1 MTLRKMVRPFVVIA
15 TVITISL
22 TSLGVAAIRGSAHP
36 SHSEHHGHAAG
47 ESHLAR
53 GVSAGQLALHD
64 AMRKLWE
71 EHVLWTRLFIV
82 SDVANL
88 PDLSATT
95 ERLLR
100 NQVDL
105 GDAFKPF
112 YGSEAGNQLTML
124 LRQHILQA
132 ADILNAAKTGNAD
145 ALASAKAAWYANA
158 QQIAAFLHSLN
169 PGQWPLDA
177 LQMMMREHLDLTLTE
192 AVDQLS
198 GNFAQSVADF
208 DNVEA
213 EILTMADTLSN
224 GIIAQ
229 FGPHL
234 G

>member
-1 MTLRKMVRPFVVIA
+1 MTFRNVIRPVAVIA
-15 TVITISL
+15 TVVAISL
-22 TSLGVAAIRGSAHP
+22 ASLGVAAMRGSAHP
-36 SHSEHHGHAAG
+36 SHAEHHGHAAA
-47 ESHLAR
+47 EPHLGQ

-71 EHVLWTRLFIV
+71 EHVVWTRLFIV
-82 SDVANL
+82 SDVADL

-95 ERLLR
+95 NRLLQ
-100 NQVDL
+100 NQVDI
-105 GDAFKPF
+105 GNAVKPF
-112 YGSEAGNQLTML
+112 YGTDAGNQLTTL

-132 ADILNAAKTGNAD
+132 ADILTAAKAGNAD
-145 ALASAKAAWYANA
+145 ALATAKAAWYANA
-158 QQIAAFLHSLN
+158 AQIAEFLHGLN
-169 PGQWPLDA
+169 PKLWPLDA

-192 AVDQLS
+192 AVDELN
-198 GNFAQSVADF
+198 GNFAKSVTDF

-213 EILTMADTLSN
+213 EILMMADTLSN

>member
-1 MTLRKMVRPFVVIA
+1 MTLRKMVRPFAVIA
-15 TVITISL
+15 TVVTISL

-36 SHSEHHGHAAG
+36 SHSEHHGHPATF
-47 ESHLAR
+47 HLAQ
-53 GVSAGQLALHD
+53 GVFAGQLAVHD

-95 ERLLR
+95 DRLLR

-105 GDAFKPF
+105 GDAIKPF
-112 YGSEAGNQLTML
+112 YGSGAGDQLTML
-124 LRQHILQA
+124 LQQHILQA
-132 ADILNAAKTGNAD
+132 ADILNAAKTGNTD

-229 FGPHL
+229 FGPRV